1 MTLEEIKEMR
11 DIALAAYKN
20 ALQAQSLSF
29 GGVNNRSVTHQ
40 SIKDLKMEFD
50 GWDQRYRQALGKSTG
65 KQFALATFRRE

>member
-11 DIALAAYKN
+11 DIALAAYKS

-40 SIKDLKMEFD
+40 NVKDLKAEFD
-50 GWDQRYRQALGKSTG
+50 GWDQRYRQATGKKPG
-65 KQFALATFRRE
+65 KQFALAAFRRN